1 MLATT
6 FLHMLQTLYSN
17 YKARLSDL
25 TFFEDIMGTC
35 VDLLNALCQKHN
47 NMDMP
52 YDNVVGFVDGHFQ
65 VLPLTSIR
73 HILHH

>member
-6 FLHMLQTLYSN
+6 FLHMLQTIYSN

-35 VDLLNALCQKHN
+35 VDLLNALCLLFISDLN
-47 NMDMP
+47 LLV
-52 YDNVVGFVDGHFQ
+52 YA
-65 VLPLTSIR
+65 PLR
-73 HILHH
+73 Y